1 MGKPT
6 GFLEFERKINPCR
19 EVGERVRDF
28 REFKTA
34 LDAGPRREQAA
45 RCMNCGVP
53 FCQSGEKFGRAVSG
67 CPLHNLIPEWND
79 LIYKGRDKEALERLT
94 KVNPFPEFTG
104 RVCPALCEA
113 GCTCG
118 LNGEPVTVHDN
129 ELYLAELGFEKGFI
143 HPQPPAKRCGKR
155 VAVIGSGPAG
165 LAAAYRLNRLGY
177 TVNVYE
183 RAGRAGGLLTYG
195 IPCMKLEKAVVER
208 RISLMEAEGVT
219 FVLNTDVGSADKA
232 SEILA
237 ANDAVILC
245 CGAKKPRNVNFP
257 GREGKGIHFAVDY
270 LSSVTETLLGGYE
283 AFPIDAKGKSVVVIG
298 GGDTGNDCVGTA
310 IRQGC
315 KSVVQLEMMP
325 RPPKTRAKGNE
336 WPQWQNILRTDYGQ
350 TEAAAVF
357 GRDPRLFRTTVSEAQ
372 GDAEGNIISVT
383 AVTQSDDGGAPR
395 EQRLECDLLLIA
407 AGFIGCE
414 DYVASAF
421 GLERDGRGNISCPES
436 HVTANPK
443 VFSAGDARTGQSLVV
458 RAIADG
464 LACADEVDS
473 FLK

>member
-6 GFLEFERKINPCR
+6 GFLEFQRDVAPCR
-19 EVGERVRDF
+19 APGERVLDF
-28 REFKTA
+28 CEFKKA
-34 LDAGPRREQAA
+34 LVTQPRREQAA

-79 LIYKGRDKEALERLT
+79 LIYKCRDKEALARLT

-118 LNGEPVTVHDN
+118 LNGEPVTVRDN
-129 ELYLAELGFEKGFI
+129 ELYLSEYGFGAELIRPCPPEKRSGR
-143 HPQPPAKRCGKR
+143 K

-165 LAAAYRLNRLGY
+165 LAAAYRMNRLGHY
-177 TVNVYE
+177 VTVYE
-183 RAGRAGGLLTYG
+183 RADRAGGLLTYG
-195 IPCMKLEKAVVER
+195 IPCMKLDKAVVER
-208 RISLMEAEGVT
+208 RISLMESEGVG
-219 FVLNTDVGSADKA
+219 FVLNADIGA
-232 SEILA
+232 GMAEEILREY
-237 ANDAVILC
+237 DAVILC

-257 GREGKGIHFAVDY
+257 GREGKGIHYAVDY
-270 LSSVTETLLGGYE
+270 LSSVTETLLGGHE
-283 AFPIDAKGKSVVVIG
+283 GFPIDASGKNVVVIG

-315 KSVVQLEMMP
+315 KSVIQLEMMP
-325 RPPKTRAKGNE
+325 CPPKTRAKGNE

-350 TEAAAVF
+350 QEAQAVF
-357 GRDPRLFRTTVSEAQ
+357 GGDPRMFCTTVSEAQ
-372 GDAEGNIISVT
+372 GDADGNIVSVT
-383 AVTQSDDGGAPR
+383 AATRSEDGSTVH
-395 EQRLECDLLLIA
+395 EQRLQCDLLLIA

-421 GLERDGRGNISCPES
+421 GLERDGRGNISCRAN
-436 HVTANPK
+436 HATANPK